1 MTYSVAALDQDAG
14 IMGVAVQSHWLAVGA
29 IVPWAAAGTGV
40 LATQANSDLA
50 AGRRGLQLLAGSRSA
65 AETLAGLL
73 RDGPRAA
80 VSQIAVLDTTGHA
93 AAHTGGRCVAEAG
106 HRVGAGWS
114 VQANMM
120 LRPTVPDAMAAAWA
134 EGAGVPLEA
143 RMLAVLRAAQAE
155 GGDVRGQQS
164 AAMLI
169 VNVRPAGPLDT
180 ILDVRIDDSADP
192 LAELERLCS
201 LGEAYREHELGLGL
215 LATDP
220 GRALAHWTRAA
231 ALAPGHEELEFWRA
245 IALASAG
252 QRAEARQILLELFQT
267 GPRWRSLL
275 PRLPAA
281 GLLPDDPGLLAELLV
296 GCGDGRSDSGF
307 AAGGLQES

>member
-29 IVPWAAAGTGV
+29 IVPWAAAGIGV

-50 AGRRGLQLLAGSRSA
+50 AGRRGLELLAGSRSA

-93 AAHTGGRCVAEAG
+93 AVHTGARCMAEAG
-106 HRVGAGWS
+106 HRAGAGWS

-134 EGAGVPLEA
+134 EGTGVPLAA

-169 VNVRPAGPLDT
+169 VSLRPTGPLGT

-201 LGEAYREHELGLGL
+201 LG
-215 LATDP
+215 
-220 GRALAHWTRAA
+220 
-231 ALAPGHEELEFWRA
+231 
-245 IALASAG
+245 
-252 QRAEARQILLELFQT
+252 
-267 GPRWRSLL
+267 
-275 PRLPAA
+275 
-281 GLLPDDPGLLAELLV
+281 
-296 GCGDGRSDSGF
+296 
-307 AAGGLQES
+307 